1 MQTPETVLYFWFHE
15 LSPEQLFNGGSEVD
29 QLITERFKGLHLQA
43 TRGELDNWRTTI
55 QGRLAEIIILDQFSR
70 NIYRGKP
77 ESFAFDS
84 AALILAQE
92 ALKTEQTHGLTPEE
106 LGFLLMPFMHS
117 ESKKIHQISLQLF
130 AQPGLEKYLDYEKQH
145 KKIIDR
151 FGRYPHRNAILGRV
165 STTGTNFIIHF
176 FRKANT
182 HPISKWTIFSK
193 FYDYFFFFVVL
204 ATR

>member
-29 QLITERFKGLHLQA
+29 QLITERFRDLHLQA

-55 QGRLAEIIILDQFSR
+55 QGRLAEIILLDQFSR

-77 ESFAFDS
+77 ESFAFDL
-84 AALILAQE
+84 AALTLSQE
-92 ALKTEQTHGLTPEE
+92 ALKTGQTHLLTAEE

-117 ESKKIHQISLQLF
+117 ESKKIHQAALQLF
-130 AQPGLEKYLDYEKQH
+130 NQPGLENFLEYEQQH

-151 FGRYPHRNAILGRV
+151 FERYPHRNAILGRE
-165 STTGTNFIIHF
+165 STNEE
-176 FRKANT
+176 K
-182 HPISKWTIFSK
+182 K
-193 FYDYFFFFVVL
+193 FLTEPGSSF
-204 ATR
+204 